1 MRILKNIHTIII
13 SIVMLYSQSLMA
25 ESPQEMAANKKI
37 IAEKLLKINPQFK
50 IISFKPAEIAGFY
63 SVQLDQG
70 PKLYI
75 ARSGDYFFDGDLYT
89 IKTGSIVNLTDKET
103 AANRLVL
110 MKEFNP
116 KEMIVFSPKPP
127 VKTKGYMTVFTDID
141 CGYCVKLHQ
150 EVPELNAN
158 GIEVRYMG
166 FPRAGIGSE
175 SHQKLVSS
183 WCSPNKQEALTKLK
197 NREIIPQQTCENP
210 IAKQYDLGKRMGV
223 TGTPAIILKDG
234 TLIPGYRPAADLIK
248 IIGI

>member
-1 MRILKNIHTIII
+1 MQFLQNMKAVIVGLVILFP
-13 SIVMLYSQSLMA
+13 VLLMA
-25 ESPQEMAANKKI
+25 ETPQEMAVNKKV
-37 IAEKLLKINPQFK
+37 IADKLLKINPQYK
-50 IISFKPAEIAGFY
+50 IIDFKPAGMEGFY

-70 PKLYI
+70 PKLYF
-75 ARSGDYFFDGDLYT
+75 AKSGDFFFDGDLYS
-89 IKTGSIVNLTDKET
+89 IKNGTMVNLTDKET

-150 EVPELNAN
+150 EVPELNAH
-158 GIEVRYMG
+158 GIEVRYLG

-175 SHQKLVSS
+175 SHKKLVSA
-183 WCSPNKQEALTKLK
+183 WCSPNKQDALTKLK
-197 NREIIPQQTCENP
+197 NRETIPQKTCDDP
-210 IAKQYDLGKRMGV
+210 VAKQYDLGKRMGV